1 MHRVNLSHRITSL
14 ISSPQLYHAVG
25 QGALAVEIRK
35 GDSRTRDVLRSL
47 GHWQTEW
54 RVGCERG
61 CMRVLEGG
69 CSVPVGVE
77 TELIEIE
84 QGEDEDSPEWT
95 QTAPKL
101 TVTSP
106 TLHFSGLLAPSTK
119 YPSPTSTSL
128 PPLTKRR
135 AKLTIKTCITSLDGK
150 RQIIHAPPPVL
161 VKSYAEAERWGEICA
176 ETITEMGGGPILAEI
191 NVIRKERERLDI
203 ERAKAMSL
211 SMAAGS
217 NESNGSNGNSNGVGA
232 EAGAA

>member
-1 MHRVNLSHRITSL
+1 
-14 ISSPQLYHAVG
+14 
-25 QGALAVEIRK
+25 
-35 GDSRTRDVLRSL
+35 
-47 GHWQTEW
+47 
-54 RVGCERG
+54 
-61 CMRVLEGG
+61 MRVLEGG

>member
-14 ISSPQLYHAVG
+14 ISSPSLYHAVG
-25 QGALAVEIRK
+25 QGALAVEIRR

-54 RVGCERG
+54 RVGAERA
-61 CMRVLEGG
+61 CMRILEGG

-77 TELIEIE
+77 TELIELE

-95 QTAPKL
+95 QTAPEL

-106 TLHFSGLLAPSTK
+106 TLHFSGLLAPSVK
-119 YPSPTSTSL
+119 YPSPTCTSL

-135 AKLTIKTCITSLDGK
+135 AKLSLKTCITSLDGV

-176 ETITEMGGGPILAEI
+176 EKITEMGGGPILAEI
-191 NVIRKERERLDI
+191 NVIRKERERLDF
-203 ERAKAMSL
+203 ERAKAMSI
-211 SMAAGS
+211 AASADG
-217 NESNGSNGNSNGVGA
+217 SNGVGA
-232 EAGAA
+232 GAA

>member
-14 ISSPQLYHAVG
+14 ISSPSLYHAVG
-25 QGALAVEIRK
+25 QGALAVEIRR
-35 GDSRTRDVLRSL
+35 GDARTRDVLRSL

-77 TELIEIE
+77 TELVEIE
-84 QGEDEDSPEWT
+84 EGEDEDSSEWT
-95 QTAPKL
+95 KTAPEL
-101 TVTSP
+101 TVSSP
-106 TLHFSGLLAPSTK
+106 TLHFSGLLPATEK
-119 YPSPTSTSL
+119 YPSPTCTSL

-135 AKLTIKTCITSLDGK
+135 AQLTLKTCVTSLDGK
-150 RQIIHAPPPVL
+150 RQIIFSPPPEL

-176 ETITEMGGGPILAEI
+176 EKITEMGAGEILAEI

-203 ERAKAMSL
+203 EQAKAR
-211 SMAAGS
+211 SMTG
-217 NESNGSNGNSNGVGA
+217 EPMVLNGVGA
-232 EAGAA
+232 A